1 MYNYKESV
9 ICTLIKAK
17 YVTKFNLSISAVV
30 NEYHDQRYVY
40 GIDVDEN
47 IIKLGFDL
55 IHLYRNYFILWLSDT
70 DPLMGTTPP
79 RVSKGT
85 ILKHPLFDFD
95 NSSIYYRNSF

>member
-1 MYNYKESV
+1 MKAR
-9 ICTLIKAK
+9 TFLI
-17 YVTKFNLSISAVV
+17 VELST
-30 NEYHDQRYVY
+30 
-40 GIDVDEN
+40 
-47 IIKLGFDL
+47 F
-55 IHLYRNYFILWLSDT
+55 